1 MGAVITMTGK
11 YVGSGDWDA
20 GGSMWWLGSGL
31 SIWCLGSGRFSM
43 VIEKWAWFSL
53 VVVKYAA

>member
-1 MGAVITMTGK
+1 MV
-11 YVGSGDWDA
+11 V
-20 GGSMWWLGSGL
+20 GSGL

-53 VVVKYAA
+53 VVVTYAA